1 MLKEKRGCHFSVS
14 SQQCYRCNSGSQ
26 DILVFGESTFLLGEI
41 VLGSEAAASRQRF
54 HTAGAAALRLVD
66 KEFEVP
72 NFGGGD
78 AHGSYFAPGNEA
90 VQRDIIVQTILR

>member
-1 MLKEKRGCHFSVS
+1 M
-14 SQQCYRCNSGSQ
+14 
-26 DILVFGESTFLLGEI
+26 
-41 VLGSEAAASRQRF
+41 
-54 HTAGAAALRLVD
+54 VD